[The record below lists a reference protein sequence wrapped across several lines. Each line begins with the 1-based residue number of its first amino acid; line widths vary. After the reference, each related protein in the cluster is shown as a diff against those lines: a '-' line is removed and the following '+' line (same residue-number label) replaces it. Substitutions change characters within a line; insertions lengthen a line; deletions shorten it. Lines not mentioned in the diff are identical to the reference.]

1 MESISY
7 GPSNPRPWLD
17 PVSWFDHGHG
27 VLRTWFD
34 STSSKL
40 LDERYKLNRQRLYV
54 NSYTDDEYP
63 RDYIWSN
70 AHFAERSRWVERGH
84 RQLSFFNTVKEYR
97 DYMWPMRFTHHVSG
111 ENNAFGIKV
120 LIPIRRAV
128 RSWVRR
134 IRELRINE
142 RKYAPG
148 GEGYYRAKRSFGVM
162 SGTERATRAFT
173 RRLK

>member
-1 MESISY
+1 MEH
-7 GPSNPRPWLD
+7 RPWLD
-17 PVSWFDHGHG
+17 PVDGIPLEYSGQH
-27 VLRTWFD
+27 
-34 STSSKL
+34 KL
-40 LDERYKLNRQRLYV
+40 SRQREYV
-54 NSYTDDEYP
+54 GSYPNRPVFQWLTTYP
-63 RDYIWSN
+63 RDYIWSR
-70 AHFAERSRWVERGH
+70 AHFAERQNDMLKMTRRE
-84 RQLSFFNTVKEYR
+84 
-97 DYMWPMRFTHHVSG
+97 DMWPIRFTHNLFG
-111 ENNAFGIKV
+111 EANAFGIKV

>member
-17 PVSWFDHGHG
+17 PVVGLIDMTSPDIFETTLETDTNHKRKNQREY
-27 VLRTWFD
+27 VDRYPADPPLRWMV
-34 STSSKL
+34 K
-40 LDERYKLNRQRLYV
+40 
-54 NSYTDDEYP
+54 YP
-63 RDYIWSN
+63 RDYIWSR
-70 AHFAERSRWVERGH
+70 ALFTERQNRMYHARREH
-84 RQLSFFNTVKEYR
+84 L
-97 DYMWPMRFTHHVSG
+97 WPIRFTHNLFG
-111 ENNAFGIKV
+111 EANAFGIKV

-134 IRELRINE
+134 IRHIALSRVNE

-148 GEGYYRAKRSFGVM
+148 NEGYRRAKRNFGVM

-173 RRLK
+173 RMLQ